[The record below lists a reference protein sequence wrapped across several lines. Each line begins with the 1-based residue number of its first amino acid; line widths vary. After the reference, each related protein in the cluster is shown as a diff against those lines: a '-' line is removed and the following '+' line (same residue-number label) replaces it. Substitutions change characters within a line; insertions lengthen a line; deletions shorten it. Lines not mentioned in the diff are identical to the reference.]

1 MDDLILHLLKN
12 KKEVCQMNELKLSKY
27 KITHNDNDW
36 LDFIPT
42 KEEINKMGKAEIE
55 WFAK

>member
-1 MDDLILHLLKN
+1 
-12 KKEVCQMNELKLSKY
+12 MNELKLSKY